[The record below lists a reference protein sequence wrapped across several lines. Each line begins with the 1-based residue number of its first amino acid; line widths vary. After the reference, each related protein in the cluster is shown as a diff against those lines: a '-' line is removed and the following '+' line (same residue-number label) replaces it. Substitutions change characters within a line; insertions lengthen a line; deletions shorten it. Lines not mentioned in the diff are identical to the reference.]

1 MKAVV
6 AAFNQEKALV
16 GAFSVITNLRMELF
30 GALVVSNGG
39 TGCSTAVLLVPEVLL
54 GAGDDGHV
62 AGPAVHLLH
71 RRGRAHAHRRVQA
84 GGRA

>member
-1 MKAVV
+1 MV
-6 AAFNQEKALV
+6 
-16 GAFSVITNLRMELF
+16 
-30 GALVVSNGG
+30 G

-71 RRGRAHAHRRVQA
+71 RRGSAHAHRRVQA

>member
-1 MKAVV
+1 MSV
-6 AAFNQEKALV
+6 
-16 GAFSVITNLRMELF
+16 FSFSTCTLHHSRGRLYLYLCQNC
-30 GALVVSNGG
+30 GTVVSNGG
-39 TGCSTAVLLVPEVLL
+39 TAVLLVPEVLL

-71 RRGRAHAHRRVQA
+71 RRGHAHAHRRVQA